1 MGFYPVSV
9 IAKTSQFLTHALFG
23 QLDTGYIIQWRHD
36 YYYHFLTSLRMRRST
51 DSLIVTSFSDAMLI
65 IFHFLTS
72 LRMRRS
78 TDSLIVTS
86 FSDVMLIIFHF
97 LTSLRMRRSTDSLI
111 VTSFSDAMLIIF
123 HFLTSLRMRRSTDS
137 FIVTSLSDVM
147 LIIFHFLTSL
157 RMHRSTGRTCSDSW
171 GWTIARR
178 WSTFATSANHA
189 VRMQV
194 SSFFAVF
201 VFFLKVFLI
210 S

>member
-23 QLDTGYIIQWRHD
+23 QLVTGYIIQWRHD
-36 YYYHFLTSLRMRRST
+36 YYY
-51 DSLIVTSFSDAMLI
+51 
-65 IFHFLTS
+65 
-72 LRMRRS
+72 
-78 TDSLIVTS
+78 
-86 FSDVMLIIFHF
+86 HF

-194 SSFFAVF
+194 SSFFTVF

>member
-23 QLDTGYIIQWRHD
+23 QLVTGYIIQWRHD
-36 YYYHFLTSLRMRRST
+36 YYY
-51 DSLIVTSFSDAMLI
+51 
-65 IFHFLTS
+65 
-72 LRMRRS
+72 
-78 TDSLIVTS
+78 
-86 FSDVMLIIFHF
+86 HF

>member
-23 QLDTGYIIQWRHD
+23 QLVTGYIIHWRHD
-36 YYYHFLTSLRMRRST
+36 YYY
-51 DSLIVTSFSDAMLI
+51 
-65 IFHFLTS
+65 
-72 LRMRRS
+72 
-78 TDSLIVTS
+78 
-86 FSDVMLIIFHF
+86 HF

>member
-23 QLDTGYIIQWRHD
+23 QLVTGYIIQWRHD

-51 DSLIVTSFSDAMLI
+51 DSLIVTSFSDVMH
-65 IFHFLTS
+65 IFPFLTS

-78 TDSLIVTS
+78 TDL
-86 FSDVMLIIFHF
+86 
-97 LTSLRMRRSTDSLI
+97 LI